1 MNMTTK
7 VYGDGWLG
15 REVNEGFVTELKS
28 TAEYLLETEKFNFML
43 CNRTGTTKSDLT
55 KLYPKIKTAS
65 DVLLGAPS
73 IDNFSLSKL
82 DGDFQGT
89 LVVYKNR
96 LVFVSS
102 MVYQLK
108 SYEQHKKIAELEAI
122 LVDLRMRAKGGL
134 EFAGTPDN
142 FYLTKSGNFSR
153 EGVVSFL
160 QSVKESLSGL
170 KLRARV

>member
-1 MNMTTK
+1 MANNAK
-7 VYGDGWLG
+7 IYGDGWTG
-15 REVNEGFVTELKS
+15 RELDERFVTELKS
-28 TAEYLLETEKFNFML
+28 TAEYLLGTEKFDYML
-43 CNRTGTTKSDLT
+43 CNRSGTTKGDLT
-55 KLYPKIKTAS
+55 KLYPKIKSAS
-65 DVLLGAPS
+65 DVLLGAPG

-108 SYEQHKKIAELEAI
+108 SYEQHKKVAELESI
-122 LVDLRMRAKGGL
+122 LVELRMRAKGGL

-153 EGVVSFL
+153 EEVSSFL
-160 QSVKESLSGL
+160 QKVKESLSGL